1 MMATVDETAI
11 AYVRAE
17 QIDRIIAA
25 HRVQII
31 DLVAATYRAFYA
43 GNCTNPDTYSLTFP
57 QKPGC
62 RINALPA
69 YVGGGVDKAGLKWVS
84 SFPQNSRRG
93 LQRAAA
99 VIVLNSFE
107 TGYPIALMDGALISA
122 ARTAASAALGARL
135 LRRDRHLG
143 RLRMFGA
150 GVINRTVATFLA
162 ADGWTFDEVAIVDP
176 DVATAEALRAHIA
189 KSGIGREIQVEKDVH
204 GGDRAD
210 MLSFAT
216 SQLTPWYDA
225 DIVPQQVVLH
235 VSLRDIVPDRLRGAL
250 NIVDDIDHALKA
262 NTSLHRLEGAIGR
275 TFPLVNFG
283 HLMDGTDLDRD
294 AGGVVSAFGMGMLDV
309 ALANFVFEQAARDGA
324 AEALPGFLSD
334 PIRS

>member
-1 MMATVDETAI
+1 MATVDETAI
-11 AYVRAE
+11 AYVEADH
-17 QIDRIIAA
+17 IAKIIAA
-25 HRVQII
+25 NRVRII

-69 YVGGGVDKAGLKWVS
+69 YVGGNVDKAGLKWVS
-84 SFPQNSRRG
+84 SFPQNSKRG

-107 TGYPIALMDGALISA
+107 TGYPLAFMDGALISA

-135 LRRDRHLG
+135 LRKDRHAG
-143 RLRMFGA
+143 RLKMFG
-150 GVINRTVATFLA
+150 GGIINRAVATFLA
-162 ADGWTFDEVAIVDP
+162 ADDWTFDEIAIVDP
-176 DVATAEALRAHIA
+176 DAGTAEVLKDYLAS
-189 KSGIGREIQVEKDVH
+189 SGIGRKVRIETGVH
-204 GGDRAD
+204 DNGRAD

-225 DIVPQQVVLH
+225 DIPRGQVVLH
-235 VSLRDIVPDRLRGAL
+235 VSLRDIVPDRLRGVL

-262 NTSLHRLEGAIGR
+262 NTSLHQLEGAIGR
-275 TFPLVNFG
+275 TFPLVNFSP
-283 HLMDGTDLDRD
+283 LMEGTAPENGD
-294 AGGVVSAFGMGMLDV
+294 GGVVSAFGMGMLDV
-309 ALANFVFEQAARDGA
+309 ALANFVFEQAARDGV

-334 PIRS
+334 PVRA